1 MKTIALILSL
11 AALAFAGAANAQ
23 QYLQTSVYA
32 QGTNAIAAN
41 ATVTPNVTVPVTKN
55 SAIGIQVSTSSSA
68 GAAGNVVTSFQ
79 RSVDGVTWETTP
91 SLTMTNAVSGTNN
104 VATVTS
110 TTTGGVGFLRLNT
123 IASSANGSLTNTAV
137 QVTRKAGF

>member
-23 QYLQTSVYA
+23 QYLLTSVYA

-91 SLTMTNAVSGTNN
+91 SITLTNAVSGNTT

>member
-23 QYLQTSVYA
+23 QYLQVNAYT

-41 ATVTPNVTVPVTKN
+41 ATVTPNVVVPVTKH
-55 SAIGIQVSTSSSA
+55 SAIGLQVSTSSSA

-91 SLTMTNAVSGTNN
+91 SVTMTNAVSGNS
-104 VATVTS
+104 TVTAV
-110 TTTGGVGFLRLNT
+110 TNITTGGVGFLRLNT